1 MKHNRVKNNL
11 LNYLVIYGIC
21 LVFICINVTPAI
33 GTFSQNYRTTPLNK
47 NISMI
52 SNEGD
57 VPTWYLGDAWTYTV
71 DPLSFSSPN
80 GSFDG
85 SIQNFRQTVTGM
97 TDDTYT
103 VSITG
108 DISGDIT
115 VSGFSG
121 ELTGSVNGE
130 SQVRV
135 SDLAE
140 QTTELHS
147 VGEIVYM
154 WIPFDY
160 ELNLYMSTS
169 PALEVYDFPLQVG
182 EQWPLSGLTTIT
194 GSFSIEGVFD
204 QSFDQSQWV
213 DESVECSAQE
223 QITVPAGTFDCYKIG
238 RENTL
243 SWYATDAGNMVKTTV
258 DQNGENMSLYLVAS
272 LQSYL
277 LVNQPITISEEISPS
292 VAAPGASV
300 VISGVAV
307 STGSGDPIQNG
318 AISIEIPS
326 TGDSWSTI
334 TNSDGQ
340 YSKTIIA
347 PTMSDDTPIGR
358 ETGSGGV
365 IVQCNSGGQSGY
377 RVQTLTTVQDIPP
390 AVPTIQGPTQ
400 GKPGTSY
407 SYTIVTTDS
416 ENDEVFYFVD
426 WGDSTNSSWIGPYS
440 SGDVIIQSHTWS
452 KKGSYDI
459 KAKAKDHHGLES
471 DWGTFEITMP
481 FSSHIPSLVF
491 WERLVERFFFLFP
504 FVRILL
510 QR

>member
-1 MKHNRVKNNL
+1 MKLAVIKSKFFNC
-11 LNYLVIYGIC
+11 LVICGIC
-21 LVFICINVTPAI
+21 FVFICVNGASAFS
-33 GTFSQNYRTTPLNK
+33 TFSQNYQSTPSDK
-47 NISMI
+47 VISMV

-57 VPTWYLGDAWTYTV
+57 VPTWYLGDVWTYTV

-85 SIQNFRQTVTGM
+85 SIQNFRQTVTGI
-97 TDDTYT
+97 TDDTYAI
-103 VSITG
+103 SITG

-121 ELTGSVNGE
+121 ELTGTITGE

-140 QTTELHS
+140 QTSELHS

-169 PALEVYDFPLQVG
+169 PALEVYDFPLQAG
-182 EQWPLSGLTTIT
+182 EQWQLSGLTTIA
-194 GSFSIEGVFD
+194 GSFSIEGVYDQTFD
-204 QSFDQSQWV
+204 ESQWIE
-213 DESVECSAQE
+213 ESVECSAQE

-243 SWYATDAGNMVKTTV
+243 SWYATDAGNMVRTTV
-258 DQNGENMSLYLVAS
+258 EQNDENISLHLVAS
-272 LQSYL
+272 LQSYS

-307 STGSGDPIQNG
+307 STSTGDPIQNG

-326 TGDSWSTI
+326 SGDSWSTT
-334 TNSDGQ
+334 TNSAGQ

-365 IVQCNSGGQSGY
+365 IVQCSSSGQSGY
-377 RVQTLTTVQDIPP
+377 RVQTLTTVQDTPP

-407 SYTIVTTDS
+407 SYTIVTTDP

-426 WGDSTNSSWIGPYS
+426 WGDSTNSSWVGPS
-440 SGDVIIQSHTWS
+440 QSNETITLSHSFT
-452 KKGSYDI
+452 KKGSYTI
-459 KAKAKDHHGLES
+459 KVQAKDTFSATS
-471 DWGTFEITMP
+471 DWASLQVTMP
-481 FSSHIPSLVF
+481 TVSSAPLM
-491 WERLVERFFFLFP
+491 RLFQHFP
-504 FVRILL
+504 WFYSLL
-510 QR
+510 QQLLGK